1 MYPLDWKDRVDP
13 TWINLYLTPS
23 GIAVFNRRW
32 NPNVAKFCAFYDITV
47 NPIVIPYRELEPFMK
62 PGSWRDELLR

>member
-1 MYPLDWKDRVDP
+1 M
-13 TWINLYLTPS
+13 
-23 GIAVFNRRW
+23 FNRRW